1 MIALLDTHVLIWWF
15 EKPKRLSAAQRRVL
29 AKADAARPVGVADI
43 TLLEVAQ
50 LMELGRLR
58 LALPLDEWLA
68 RATAAPLVE
77 LCGITPAIAREVID
91 LARTRDWDP
100 ADRVIVAT
108 ARVQGVPLVTS
119 DSRII
124 DSDVVDVID

>member
-15 EKPKRLSAAQRRVL
+15 EKPKRLTTAQRRVL
-29 AKADAARPVGVADI
+29 AKADSNRPVGVADI
-43 TLLEVAQ
+43 TLLEIALLV
-50 LMELGRLR
+50 ELGRVKFT
-58 LALPLDEWLA
+58 LPIDEWLA
-68 RATAAPLVE
+68 RATAAPIVE
-77 LCGITPAIAREVID
+77 RCGITPAIAREVID
-91 LARTRDWDP
+91 LAATRDWDP

-124 DSDVVDVID
+124 DADLVEVID